1 MKKKLLPDGYRCV
14 APTEKIKK
22 GDYMTSKSNLTK
34 YRMRDEQT
42 LLGNTGGWLNASN
55 WIGYTPLRVAAIRNC
70 LTFITPIKPKSV
82 ESSHSSA
89 EQSGTVSANVTPVE

>member
-1 MKKKLLPDGYRCV
+1 MTAASNLDFSRKSGEQMTIDANGWMSADSYYVGK
-14 APTEKIKK
+14 TEKQINPE
-22 GDYMTSKSNLTK
+22 SIL
-34 YRMRDEQT
+34 
-42 LLGNTGGWLNASN
+42 
-55 WIGYTPLRVAAIRNC
+55 

>member
-1 MKKKLLPDGYRCV
+1 MTASFNLDYYR
-14 APTEKIKK
+14 ER
-22 GDYMTSKSNLTK
+22 G
-34 YRMRDEQT
+34 EQT
-42 LLGNTGGWLNASN
+42 VLGKIGGWLPIDPRWLGKTEKQINSDG
-55 WIGYTPLRVAAIRNC
+55 IL

>member
-1 MKKKLLPDGYRCV
+1 MTASFNLNYYRERGKQTV
-14 APTEKIKK
+14 LGKIGGWISADSYYVGKTEKQINPE
-22 GDYMTSKSNLTK
+22 S
-34 YRMRDEQT
+34 
-42 LLGNTGGWLNASN
+42 
-55 WIGYTPLRVAAIRNC
+55 IR